1 MAQLSSDSFAFGG
14 KLRRLDDA
22 LDDLA
27 ARLEA
32 ASAVE
37 TVPVARALGRV
48 SAAPLAA
55 RISVPAFDNSAV
67 DGYAVRHADL
77 VSGAVTRL
85 PVMERIAA
93 GRRDVPPIVP
103 GTAIRI
109 FTGAPMP
116 AGADTVFMQ
125 EDVTLEGGDV
135 LLPSGL
141 AVGANRR
148 FAGEDFHA
156 GEVWLPAGE
165 RLRPHHLAAC
175 AATGIAELPV
185 RRPLRVA
192 VFSTGNEVVEPLSG
206 DEPPVLPPGAQ
217 FDANRPMLLAL
228 LANRGME
235 PVDLGILPDN
245 RAAIA
250 RALDEAAER
259 CDAILTSGG
268 VSTGEEDHVK
278 AATEAVGKLDF
289 WRLAIKPGRPI
300 AMGTIRGRSFLGMP
314 GNPAAVFVT
323 FTRFV
328 GPVLDMLQGARPCRP
343 QPQQVSAG
351 FGYRKKADRRE
362 YVRVSLM
369 AEGGAP
375 VARRF
380 PKDGAALISSL
391 TQSDGFVE
399 LEEERMRVEPG
410 EQVNYYPFAALMA

>member
-14 KLRRLDDA
+14 KLQRLDDA

-27 ARLEA
+27 RRLG
-32 ASAVE
+32 
-37 TVPVARALGRV
+37 PVAAIEAIPVVRALGRV
-48 SAAPLAA
+48 NAAKQTALL
-55 RISVPAFDNSAV
+55 SVPNFDNSAV

-77 VSGAVTRL
+77 VPGAPTRL
-85 PVMERIAA
+85 PVTERVAA
-93 GRRDVPPIVP
+93 GRLDVPAIEP

-116 AGADTVFMQ
+116 DGADTVFMQ
-125 EDVTLEGGDV
+125 EDVSLEEGDV
-135 LLPSGL
+135 LLPPGL
-141 AVGANRR
+141 SLGANRR
-148 FAGEDFHA
+148 YAGEDFRM
-156 GEVWLPAGE
+156 GEAWLVTGT

-175 AATGIAELPV
+175 AATGIAELTV

-192 VFSTGNEVVEPLSG
+192 VFSTGNELVEALHEKAAPA
-206 DEPPVLPPGAQ
+206 LPRGAQ
-217 FDANRPMLLAL
+217 FDANRPMLMAMLAS
-228 LANRGME
+228 RGME

-250 RALDEAAER
+250 RALDEAAAD

-278 AATEAVGKLDF
+278 SAVEAVGSLDF

-323 FTRFV
+323 FARFV
-328 GPVLDMLQGARPCRP
+328 GPVLDMLQGAQPCRP
-343 QPQQVSAG
+343 RPLQIVAD
-351 FGYRKKADRRE
+351 FDYRKKADRRE
-362 YVRVSLM
+362 YVRVI
-369 AEGGAP
+369 AANHAGVP

-380 PKDGAALISSL
+380 PRDGAALISSL
-391 TQSDGFVE
+391 TQSDGLVE
-399 LEEERMRVEPG
+399 LEEARLRVEPG
-410 EQVNYYPFAALMA
+410 ERVNYFPFEMLMA

>member
-14 KLRRLDDA
+14 KLQRLDDA

-27 ARLEA
+27 RRLEPV
-32 ASAVE
+32 SAVE
-37 TVPVARALGRV
+37 TIPVSRALGRV
-48 SAAPLAA
+48 SSAAVAA
-55 RISVPAFDNSAV
+55 RLSVPNFDNSAV

-77 VSGAVTRL
+77 LPGVSTRL
-85 PVMERIAA
+85 PVTDRVAA
-93 GRRDVPPIVP
+93 GCLDVPAIQP

-116 AGADTVFMQ
+116 EGADTVFMQ
-125 EDVTLEGGDV
+125 EDVVLEEGDV

-141 AVGANRR
+141 SIGANRR
-148 FAGEDFHA
+148 FAGEDFRG
-156 GEVWLPAGE
+156 GEAWLPAGT

-175 AATGIAELPV
+175 AATGVAELSV

-192 VFSTGNEVVEPLSG
+192 VFSTGNELVEPLGHSAA
-206 DEPPVLPPGAQ
+206 PALRHGAQ

-228 LANRGME
+228 LAGRGME
-235 PVDLGILPDN
+235 PVDLGVLPDS
-245 RAAIA
+245 REAIA
-250 RALDEAAER
+250 RALDGAAAD

-278 AATEAVGKLDF
+278 AAVEAVGSLDF

-343 QPQQVSAG
+343 HPLQVVAG
-351 FGYRKKADRRE
+351 FDYRKKADRRE
-362 YVRVSLM
+362 YVRASL
-369 AEGGAP
+369 AVRDGTPTAQ
-375 VARRF
+375 RF

-391 TQSDGFVE
+391 TQSDGLVE
-399 LEEERMRVEPG
+399 LEENRLTVEPG
-410 EQVNYYPFAALMA
+410 GRVNYFPFETLLA